1 MDEKMKIMVVDDEL
15 IVRESLYNWF
25 RKEGHVVETASSG
38 FEALAKLEK
47 NTFQIMFVD
56 IRMSGM
62 DGLELLEKVKGKY
75 PDTMVVIITA
85 YGSIE
90 SAVKAMKTGA
100 SDYLLKPFKPDQ
112 LSLVM
117 ERISYQKKLRS
128 KHNIEKVMMQQEK
141 LASIGRLSA
150 GVAHEINN
158 PLTTILT
165 SVMLIQEEFCPDQSV
180 CGDLQIVIGE
190 ALRCRRI
197 VSSLLDFARR
207 TTPTKKSCN
216 INNIVNECIT
226 LTQKQAAFNDVK
238 LEAELSERL
247 PPIHVDKDQIQQAL
261 INLALNAIDVTNAG
275 GVVTFTTVYIPEE
288 HMIAITVSDTGEGI
302 SDENLNRVFDPFFTT
317 KENGTG
323 LGLAVT
329 HGIIEQHNGT
339 IEVNSI
345 SGQGTYFSI
354 RLPIDQGVYN
364 A

>member
-1 MDEKMKIMVVDDEL
+1 MDEKMRIMIVDDEL
-15 IVRESLYNWF
+15 IIRESLLSWF
-25 RKEGHVVETASSG
+25 RKGGHEVETASSG
-38 FEALAKLEK
+38 FEALEKLKK
-47 NTFQIMFVD
+47 NSFHLLFAD
-56 IRMSGM
+56 IKMPGM

-75 PDTMVVIITA
+75 PDIMVVIITA

-90 SAVKAMKTGA
+90 SAVKAMKIGA
-100 SDYLLKPFKPDQ
+100 NDYLLKPFKPDQ

-117 ERISYQKKLRS
+117 ERISHQKRLIS

-165 SVMLIQEEFCPDQSV
+165 SAMLIQEDLCPDQSV
-180 CGDLQIVIGE
+180 CAELQIVISE
-190 ALRCRRI
+190 ALRCRKI

-261 INLALNAIDVTNAG
+261 INLALNAIDVTDAG